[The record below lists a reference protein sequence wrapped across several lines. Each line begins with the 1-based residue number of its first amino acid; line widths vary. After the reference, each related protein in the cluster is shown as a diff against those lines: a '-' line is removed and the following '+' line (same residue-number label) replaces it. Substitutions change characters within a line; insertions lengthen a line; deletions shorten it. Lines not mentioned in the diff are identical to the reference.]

1 MDPQHALGYALL
13 PFATLVVIASYEGDV
28 TRTLLSV
35 LVVSLMICSVCS
47 GVLSP
52 WPVRDESL

>member
-47 GVLSP
+47 GVYLLG
-52 WPVRDESL
+52 R